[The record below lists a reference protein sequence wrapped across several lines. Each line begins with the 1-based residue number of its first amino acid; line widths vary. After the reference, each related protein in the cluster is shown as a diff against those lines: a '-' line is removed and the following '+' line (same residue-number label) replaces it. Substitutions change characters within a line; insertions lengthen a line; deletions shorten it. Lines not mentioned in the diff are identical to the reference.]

1 VPKSNR
7 EPISEEHLHL
17 GQQLRQYRRRAGAT
31 TRGVQGYTTGHISNV
46 ENGHVTPSRELVELY
61 IQRFDADRGRVLDA
75 FARMRAGTEQR
86 RRDKRLVDRPP
97 VEAVP
102 VITEDSDFAEIRSG
116 YQIREYEAYYSLD
129 QAGVIRKVHAIR
141 KIRANYPG
149 ISLSSARF
157 NYPADSR
164 AGVVSI
170 QAGHGCTL
178 ARSES
183 TNTGY
188 TSAVLRLSREIN
200 PADEHAHWM
209 SFITTVDSDVIALP
223 VISYYARSMV
233 TRYSIRLFFAE
244 SFQPQRIWRF
254 RGMDRA
260 VADARPRE
268 NQMLGYNPAGFY
280 HWDFHNL
287 HAEYVGIAWSWY

>member
-1 VPKSNR
+1 MAKSNR
-7 EPISEEHLHL
+7 EPMSEEHLRL
-17 GQQLRQYRRRAGAT
+17 GQMLRDHRQGANVT
-31 TRGVQGYTTGHISNV
+31 TREVQGYTTGHISNV

-61 IQRFDADRGRVLDA
+61 IQRFDGDRGRLLDA
-75 FARMRAGTEQR
+75 FARMKAGTEQR
-86 RRDKRLVDRPP
+86 RRDKRLAGKPAM
-97 VEAVP
+97 ETVP
-102 VITEDSDFAEIRSG
+102 VITEESDFADIRAG
-116 YQIREYEAYYSLD
+116 YQIREYEAFYRVDES
-129 QAGVIRKVHAIR
+129 GVIREMHAIR

-164 AGVVSI
+164 AGVVTI
-170 QAGHGCTL
+170 HAGHGCTL

-188 TSAVLRLSREIN
+188 TSAVLRLTRELN

-209 SFITTVDSDVIALP
+209 SFSITVDSEVIALP
-223 VISYYARSMV
+223 VISYYARSLV
-233 TRYSIRLFFAE
+233 TRYSIRMFFAE
-244 SFQPQRIWRF
+244 SFQPRRIWRF

-260 VADARPRE
+260 VADARPRDH
-268 NQMLGYNPAGFY
+268 QLLGYNSAGFY

-287 HAEYVGIAWSWY
+287 NAEYVGLAWSWY